1 MGMTNRIRD
10 KTIAPPFVPGSR
22 KTGRLLFSDM
32 LNAEDDDFVLLPFS
46 MKALLVVV
54 NGENCLAVLEAVWAL
69 IEAGAKAAASCP
81 KMIEA
86 IAHTHR
92 VNTDLNMSK
101 ILVAM

>member
-1 MGMTNRIRD
+1 MGMTKRIRD

-32 LNAEDDDFVLLPFS
+32 FNAEDGFFVLLPFS

-54 NGENCLAVLEAVWAL
+54 NGENCLAVLEAVCTL
-69 IEAGAKAAASCP
+69 IEAGAKAAASWP

-86 IAHTHR
+86 IAHAHR
-92 VNTDLNMSK
+92 ENIDLTMLK
-101 ILVAM
+101 ILFAM